1 MERIA
6 FGTVLALVGLV
17 GTAAAQQ
24 ISISARATTPLVAE
38 VDLAGVPTTEV
49 LPVGALPANGS
60 VHVLT
65 PPTPASVLGCQAWFS
80 WYLQQSSVQVPG
92 RALAWCAFSGHL
104 DYHAGAA
111 TAAVGAHEIVFD
123 VTATAPRS
131 VWLDIDLNADSV
143 GASAATI
150 WEVDV
155 GDDGSIEAQLGSGHV
170 QVLRN
175 VGVIPLPIRVR
186 CSATIAVPNP
196 TWANGASTN
205 GDITIAVTPENR
217 VQIQQTVVGCGGL
230 PLSCE
235 PVFAHQGVQLQP
247 AGIGPLAVVVLGLQ
261 QQPWVFTNL
270 FGSGCVVMPSLDVV
284 LLVDGPFDLPI
295 PASVRPFTCHAQIVH
310 AMPWFGDYALA
321 TTEAYRIFAH

>member
-6 FGTVLALVGLV
+6 IGTVLALVGLV

-24 ISISARATTPLVAE
+24 VSLSVRATTPLTASLDVGGT
-38 VDLAGVPTTEV
+38 LANQVQA
-49 LPVGALPANGS
+49 VGALPTSGS
-60 VHVLT
+60 VYAQT
-65 PPTPASVLGCQAWFS
+65 PPTPASVLGCRAWF
-80 WYLQQSSVQVPG
+80 WWNLQPCSAQDPG
-92 RALAWCAFSGHL
+92 RAVASCGFAGMLE
-104 DYHAGAA
+104 YNAGAA
-111 TAAVGAHEIVFD
+111 TGSVGAHELVFD

-131 VWLDIDLNADSV
+131 VWLDIDVTAWVV
-143 GASAATI
+143 GASAATT

-186 CSATIAVPNP
+186 CSAAMAVPNP
-196 TWANGASTN
+196 TWSTGASMD

-217 VQIQQTVVGCGGL
+217 VDIQQTVIGCGAL
-230 PLSCE
+230 PLVCE

-247 AGIGPLAVVVLGLQ
+247 VGIGPLAVVVLGLQ

-270 FGSGCVVMPSLDVV
+270 FGSGCVVMPSLDVL

-310 AMPWFGDYALA
+310 AMPWFGGYTLA